1 MTYATILEDVKDWI
15 DRDDLDTKT
24 PMFIRFAEGK
34 FNQRLRTEKQLGYLD
49 NVSLVGG
56 VTPLPSDFIEF
67 KWLRN
72 TSTGRT
78 LQQVTIEFLKNM
90 PTSADQAQ
98 YFAIDNGNLVC
109 SGSATVE
116 GFYYKQIPP
125 IEIALTNWLDNMRHD
140 LYVFEVVSQANYY
153 IKDFESAKLFE
164 QKADAILKEIQ
175 STNNATLISGAPLTA
190 RVR

>member
-1 MTYATILEDVKDWI
+1 MSYATILADVKSWI
-15 DRDDLDTKT
+15 DRDDLDAVT

-56 VTPLPSDFIEF
+56 VTTLPSDFIEF

-90 PTSADQAQ
+90 PPTPDQAN

-116 GFYYKQIPP
+116 GFYYRKIPA
-125 IEIALTNWLDNMRHD
+125 IETALTNWLDDMRHD
-140 LYVFEVVSQANYY
+140 LYVLEVVSQANYY

-164 QKADAILKEIQ
+164 QKADAILKEVQ
-175 STNNATLISGAPLTA
+175 SSNNAMLISGAPLTA